1 MQNENK
7 REYGQDGRFSQDH
20 QSRKS
25 DWHQSE
31 SNYNS
36 ANGIE
41 GNTQHSS
48 DNGNSQMESDLQSAT
63 GRDRYSED
71 NSDFAHNVDGGVED
85 NDLIM
90 GSDTRDDDLDD
101 IEEEEDDMEDDEDSK
116 DLEDDDREDDE
127 ENSDDATGGK
137 NFRRPGL

>member
-1 MQNENK
+1 MQDENK

-20 QSRKS
+20 QSTKS
-25 DWHQSE
+25 DWQQSE

-36 ANGIE
+36 ANGME

-48 DNGNSQMESDLQSAT
+48 DKGNSQMDSDLQSAT

-71 NSDFAHNVDGGVED
+71 NSDSTYNADGGVED
-85 NDLIM
+85 NDLIV
-90 GSDTRDDDLDD
+90 GSVTRDDDLDD
-101 IEEEEDDMEDDEDSK
+101 IEEEDDMEDDEDSK

-127 ENSDDATGGK
+127 ESSDDATGGK